1 MPAAVGNLAGEGAF
15 MDQKECLAANPKIY
29 GHLVPILG
37 KYSKFVSA
45 GEKAALGQTLKVPA
59 SFDGA
64 NPAAS

>member
-1 MPAAVGNLAGEGAF
+1 MPAVVGNRAGEAAF

-29 GHLVPILG
+29 GQLVPVLG

-45 GEKAALGQTLKVPA
+45 GEKAALCQTLKVPA

-64 NPAAS
+64 DPATP

>member
-1 MPAAVGNLAGEGAF
+1 MPVAVGNLAGEVAF

-29 GHLVPILG
+29 GQLVPIIG

-45 GEKAALGQTLKVPA
+45 DEKAALCQTLKVPA
-59 SFDGA
+59 AFDGA